1 MTQLEEIRR
10 KIQNEKGRNKKKKK
24 WVEIK
29 LYYNVSTI
37 PGKFITDSLM
47 IYTRKYSWLVCV
59 FLITKIKLSK

>member
-10 KIQNEKGRNKKKKK
+10 KIQNEKGREKKRKKK

-37 PGKFITDSLM
+37 PGKFMATSLL
-47 IYTRKYSWLVCV
+47 YNV
-59 FLITKIKLSK
+59 

>member
-37 PGKFITDSLM
+37 PGKFMATSLL
-47 IYTRKYSWLVCV
+47 YNV
-59 FLITKIKLSK
+59 